1 MSDLRENAIEWY
13 TGQRTITVTI
23 SQEKYRNKIKTLAK
37 THSEV
42 KIICTNPD
50 GTILAKLP
58 LKYLKIS
65 PPRHVSEEQREQM
78 RERFLARQNK
88 EG

>member
-1 MSDLRENAIEWY
+1 MADLKENAIEWI

-23 SQEKYRNKIKTLAK
+23 NQEKHRNKIKTLAK
-37 THSEV
+37 THPEV
-42 KIICTNPD
+42 KIIHTNPD

-65 PPRHVSEEQREQM
+65 PPRQVSEEQREQM
-78 RERFLARQNK
+78 RERFLARQEQNK
-88 EG
+88 